1 MKPHRDSLF
10 KIFMMSFSATTPTLL
25 ATSRTNFK
33 DLSEHFACTEPAI
46 TPWVE
51 RGQTSFPRSTIRKH
65 KLAFQL
71 PLLTLRSAFYQ
82 HHAQM
87 DRIYWMWQALHPQI
101 ANTING
107 TRTFRDTPPSAN
119 ATVDD
124 LLNVGVLGKH
134 LPIKNMFNTL
144 GNDPLCYIYA

>member
-1 MKPHRDSLF
+1 
-10 KIFMMSFSATTPTLL
+10 
-25 ATSRTNFK
+25 
-33 DLSEHFACTEPAI
+33 
-46 TPWVE
+46 
-51 RGQTSFPRSTIRKH
+51 
-65 KLAFQL
+65 
-71 PLLTLRSAFYQ
+71 
-82 HHAQM
+82 M